1 MNQLSRRRMLT
12 LLGATACAPLVA
24 CGNKQAA
31 SPAAS
36 ASTAASSGSWP
47 QEVTHPLGKTTLPS
61 QPQRIVSTSTVLTGT
76 LLALDAPV
84 IASGGSKPNA
94 EGLDENG
101 FFTHWSAKA
110 KEKGVT
116 SVYQNSELDLEAVM
130 AQKPDLIIVSATG
143 GDSQAKA
150 YAQLAKIAPTIAV
163 DYNEVGWEE
172 ATTTVGRITGLS
184 DRATQVL
191 KGYDAKLAEL
201 KQAMQPPN
209 ESVQA
214 IVFTPGQGSAFAKV
228 GGPHEKVLSKLGVS
242 LDKTDLSSGDGGI
255 GGEKRDDFTFLSE
268 EATITAL
275 KARNL
280 LLVGGD
286 ESYVD
291 KLKSNKAYANI
302 PALKGG
308 KVVPLGLASFKLDYF
323 SALDMAQ
330 HVADAYKK

>member
-12 LLGATACAPLVA
+12 LLGAAAVVPLTAC
-24 CGNKQAA
+24 GGKQ
-31 SPAAS
+31 STSSGAS
-36 ASTAASSGSWP
+36 ASSGANSGSWP
-47 QEVTHPLGKTTLPS
+47 QEVTHPLGKTTLES

-101 FFTHWSAKA
+101 FFTHWADKA
-110 KEKGVT
+110 KEKGVK
-116 SVYQNSELDLEAVM
+116 SIYKNSELDLEAVM

-150 YAQLAKIAPTIAV
+150 YAQLAKIAPTVAV

-172 ATTTVGRITGLS
+172 ATTTVGKITGLS
-184 DRATQVL
+184 DKATQVL
-191 KGYDAKLAEL
+191 KDYDAKLAEL
-201 KQAMQPPN
+201 KQAMQPPS
-209 ESVQA
+209 EGVQA

-228 GGPHEKVLSKLGVS
+228 GGPHDKVLSKLGVS
-242 LDKTDLSSGDGGI
+242 LDKADLSSGDGGI

-268 EATITAL
+268 EATISAL
-275 KARNL
+275 KAKNL

-330 HVADAYKK
+330 HIADAYKK